1 MDRDGGFLCIGCL
14 ERRLGRELCI
24 VDFPAAA
31 TAGLRVNRLR
41 TRNTPRLRA
50 RKLGKLSCIYDN

>member
-50 RKLGKLSCIYDN
+50 RKLGKLSCTCDN